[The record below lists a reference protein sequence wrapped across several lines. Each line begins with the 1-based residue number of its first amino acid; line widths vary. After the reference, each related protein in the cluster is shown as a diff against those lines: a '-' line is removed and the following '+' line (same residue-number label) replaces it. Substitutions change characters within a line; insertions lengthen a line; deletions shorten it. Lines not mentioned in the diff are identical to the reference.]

1 MGDMISLIKDIG
13 FPIFV
18 AMYLLA
24 RIEGKIDKLVAA
36 FVDLTEA
43 FTDLTK
49 QVNRVN
55 QITGG
60 ESNGSS
66 KHTKR

>member
-1 MGDMISLIKDIG
+1 MEEIVSIIKDIG

-43 FTDLTK
+43 FTELAHQK
-49 QVNRVN
+49 
-55 QITGG
+55 
-60 ESNGSS
+60 
-66 KHTKR
+66 K